1 MMIWERDPLWAK
13 AKLFFERA
21 FEQPADDPQYGLWCS
36 LGLELLA
43 RATVA
48 SVSPTLLAEPEQNHQ
63 YLLHALGVGP
73 KMSSPVSIGASK
85 VFALCQNLFPGFT
98 KEDFVSSMALINRR
112 NAELHSAEAAF
123 DNYPSKQ
130 WLPSFY
136 HSCSSLAAALGET
149 LDTLLGAEQARIA
162 NDILQQS
169 KEGVEGRVKAS
180 IAAYKRVFEARP
192 TPDRQA
198 AAEAA
203 AVQTVKLVTERH
215 HKVSCP
221 SCRSDATVEG
231 DPFGPERLDHEN
243 GDIVVR
249 QSVSPRVFSCKACG
263 LKLTGYVELDVADLG
278 GTYTRRTTFSPEDYY
293 GLIDPETADMSEYVE
308 QYMRDMAP
316 EYDNE

>member
-1 MMIWERDPLWAK
+1 MIWERDPLWAK

-43 RATVA
+43 RAAVA
-48 SVSPTLLAEPEQNHQ
+48 SVSPTLLAEPDPNHQ

-73 KMSSPVSIGASK
+73 KMSSPVSVGAAK

-130 WLPSFY
+130 WLPNFY
-136 HSCSSLAAALGET
+136 HSCSSLATALGET
-149 LDTLLGAEQARIA
+149 LDTLFGVEQARIA
-162 NDILQQS
+162 NEIIQQS

-180 IAAYKRVFEARP
+180 IAAYRRVFEAKSAS
-192 TPDRQA
+192 DRQA
-198 AAEAA
+198 ASEAA
-203 AVQTVKLVTERH
+203 SVRTRKLVTERH

-221 SCRSDATVEG
+221 SCGSDATVEG
-231 DPFGPERLDHEN
+231 DAFGPERLDHEG

-249 QSVSPRVFSCKACG
+249 QSVSPRVFSCLACG
-263 LKLTGYVELDVADLG
+263 LKLTGYVELDAADLG

-308 QYMRDMAP
+308 RYMQDMAT

>member
-1 MMIWERDPLWAK
+1 MIWERTPLWAK

-43 RATVA
+43 RAAVA
-48 SVSPTLLAEPEQNHQ
+48 SVSPSLLAEPDPNHQ

-85 VFALCQNLFPGFT
+85 VFALCQNLFTGFT

-123 DNYPSKQ
+123 DNYPSKL

-136 HSCSSLAAALGET
+136 HSCSSLVTALDET
-149 LDTLLGAEQARIA
+149 LDTLFGTEQARIA
-162 NDILQQS
+162 TEILQQS

-180 IAAYKRVFEARP
+180 IAAYRKVFEAKLE
-192 TPDRQA
+192 PDRRA
-198 AAEAA
+198 ASEAA
-203 AVQTVKLVTERH
+203 AVQTRKLVTERH

-221 SCRSDATVEG
+221 SCGSDATVEG
-231 DPFGPERLDHEN
+231 DAFGPERLAHEDSN
-243 GDIVVR
+243 IVVR
-249 QSVSPRVFSCKACG
+249 QSVSPRVFSCMACG
-263 LKLTGYVELDVADLG
+263 LKLTGYVELDAADLG

-293 GLIDPETADMSEYVE
+293 GLIDPETADMSKYIERYI
-308 QYMRDMAP
+308 QDMAP

>member
-1 MMIWERDPLWAK
+1 MIWERDPLWAK
-13 AKLFFERA
+13 SKLFFERA
-21 FEQPADDPQYGLWCS
+21 SEQPADDPQYGLWCS

-43 RATVA
+43 RAALA
-48 SVSPTLLAEPEQNHQ
+48 SVSPALLAEPDPNHQ

-73 KMSSPVSIGASK
+73 KMSSPVSLGASK
-85 VFALCQNLFPGFT
+85 VFALCQSLFSGFT

-149 LDTLLGAEQARIA
+149 LETLFGAEQARIA
-162 NDILQQS
+162 SDILKQS
-169 KEGVEGRVKAS
+169 KEGVEGRVKNS
-180 IAAYKRVFEARP
+180 IAAHKKVFDAKP
-192 TPDRQA
+192 DPDRLA
-198 AAEAA
+198 AAQVAA
-203 AVQTVKLVTERH
+203 LQTVQLVTERH

-221 SCRSDATVEG
+221 SCGSDATVEG

-249 QSVSPRVFSCKACG
+249 QSVSPRIFSCKACG

-278 GTYTRRTTFSPEDYY
+278 GTYTRRTTFLPEDYY
-293 GLIDPETADMSEYVE
+293 GLIDPETADMSEYGE
-308 QYMRDMAP
+308 QYMRDMAE

>member
-1 MMIWERDPLWAK
+1 MIWERDPLWAK

-21 FEQPADDPQYGLWCS
+21 SEQPADDPQYGLWCS

-43 RATVA
+43 RAA
-48 SVSPTLLAEPEQNHQ
+48 LAAVSPTLLAEPDPNHQ

-73 KMSSPVSIGASK
+73 KMSSPVSLGASK
-85 VFALCQNLFPGFT
+85 VFALCQSLFPGFT

-136 HSCSSLAAALGET
+136 HSCSSLAAGLGET
-149 LDTLLGAEQARIA
+149 LETLFGAEQARIA
-162 NDILQQS
+162 SDILKQS
-169 KEGVEGRVKAS
+169 KEGAESRVKNF
-180 IAAYKRVFEARP
+180 IAAHKKVFEAKSDL
-192 TPDRQA
+192 DRIAATQA
-198 AAEAA
+198 AAL
-203 AVQTVKLVTERH
+203 QTVQLVTERH

-221 SCRSDATVEG
+221 ACGSDATVEG
-231 DPFGPERLDHEN
+231 DPFGPEQLDHEN
-243 GDIVVR
+243 GEIVVR
-249 QSVSPRVFSCKACG
+249 QSVSPRIFSCKACG

-293 GLIDPETADMSEYVE
+293 GLIDPETADMSEYGE
-308 QYMRDMAP
+308 QYMRDMAE